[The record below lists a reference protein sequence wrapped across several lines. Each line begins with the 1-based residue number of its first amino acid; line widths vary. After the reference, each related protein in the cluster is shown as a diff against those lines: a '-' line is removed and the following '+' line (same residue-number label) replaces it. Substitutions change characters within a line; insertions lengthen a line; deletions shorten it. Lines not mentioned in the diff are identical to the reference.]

1 MFDSNTD
8 LGFIYMK
15 PEHNQTDF
23 LSRITKWVQL
33 VFFGGM
39 ILYFGKILFV
49 PLLFGLLVAL
59 VTYPISKKLEEK
71 GFRRSS
77 SIAVILILV
86 LLLFLSLFWLLGQ
99 ELYIAG
105 RDLPLVLKR
114 FSKLTP
120 DVNQWIEHS
129 FGISSANLTNWLNQ
143 ITVNI
148 GTGITN
154 SLGGLLSSTASTI
167 IILFIIPVY
176 AALFLYHRGT
186 FVRFLIYVFGVENN
200 DKLNQVLQQSV
211 LAYFK
216 FVKGNFY
223 VYCIVGILNSAA
235 LLLLGIDH
243 AILYGMMTSF
253 MMIIPY
259 IGIFIS
265 ASIPIS
271 AALLTKDSI
280 WYPIAII
287 ILIFVVIQYL
297 ESNVIYPRVVGAQ
310 LNLSTWSTLV
320 AIIAATILWGI
331 AGMILVTPLLSILK
345 IVSDQVPEMKALNV
359 LLNRSE
365 GYQSKKKKR
374 SV

>member
-1 MFDSNTD
+1 M
-8 LGFIYMK
+8 M
-15 PEHNQTDF
+15 PAQNQTDF
-23 LSRITKWVQL
+23 LSRIAKWFQL

-59 VTYPISKKLEEK
+59 VTYPVSKKLEEK

-99 ELYIAG
+99 ELYITG

-114 FSKLTP
+114 FSKLSP

-154 SLGGLLSSTASTI
+154 SLGGLLSTTASTI

-186 FVRFLIYVFGVENN
+186 FVRFLIYVFGVENSE
-200 DKLNQVLQQSV
+200 KLNQVLQQSV

-320 AIIAATILWGI
+320 AIIAGTILWGI

-345 IVSDQVPEMKALNV
+345 IVSDQVPELKALNV

-365 GYQSKKKKR
+365 GYPGKKKKQ